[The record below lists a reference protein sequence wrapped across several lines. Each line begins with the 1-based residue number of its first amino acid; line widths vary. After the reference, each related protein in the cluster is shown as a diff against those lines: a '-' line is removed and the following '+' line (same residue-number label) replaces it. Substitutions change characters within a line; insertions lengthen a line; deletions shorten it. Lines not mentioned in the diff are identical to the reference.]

1 MDNSAIIKNIIKRI
15 LYGAVQIL
23 MLLICSMC
31 LFCTDIT
38 YAADKI
44 ASGVCGDNLTWT
56 IDEDYVLTING
67 TGDMYNYGQTSS
79 TGGPAPWIG
88 YVNSIIKVEISE
100 GVTSIGSFAFYNC
113 RGAYSINIPSTV
125 SNFGR
130 YSFYNCSGIS
140 KINIPVNLES
150 LGVGTFRGCTGLTS
164 AVVPSGITIIPVQ
177 AFSECGIRSVTLPN
191 SIKEI
196 DESAFSAC
204 GNLQS
209 IALPEGLE
217 IIGENAFTGAGLT
230 TLEIP
235 STVRTIGKGVCK
247 SKSLSAIHVNDENDY
262 YKDVDGVLL
271 SKDGKT
277 LILFPYQKGGYSVD
291 YSIPDSVEIIESD
304 AFHYGMESS
313 QPNMNTTGYP
323 MNINSITV
331 PEGITSLESYSLYC
345 FIENLYLPQSLK
357 KLKMYSVARAN
368 NVYLK
373 TCMAPMAHATAFY
386 SGITNVHAPES
397 SIGYDVNP
405 WASGTVVYDMPSA
418 HIWNEEYTTDKAATC
433 KEEGSK
439 SIHCSVCDSVDESTV
454 TVIPKSDHT
463 YGDWTVTKEAT
474 CTEDGSKEKVCS
486 VCEDKVT
493 EVIPATGHLFSDEF
507 TTDTEPTCTAEGSKS
522 KHCTKC
528 NAIDESSVTVMSALG
543 HNWDSGKITTEPT
556 CTDEGV
562 KTFACNRC
570 EETKTEVVPATGH
583 SFSDE
588 FTTDTEPTCTAEGS
602 KSKHCTKCNA
612 IDESSVT
619 VIPVLGHNWDSGKI
633 TTEPTCTDEGV
644 KTFACSRCEETKTE
658 VIPATGHSFSDEFT
672 TDTEPTCTAE
682 GSKSKHCTKCDA
694 VTEVTTIPAN
704 GHTFGPWE
712 EVTPSTCEGAGSH
725 QHRCEV
731 CGFTEAEATDP
742 TGHDIEENYTI
753 DVPATCTGDG
763 SQSKHCK
770 NCEVTFDSQV
780 IPATGHN
787 YGDWKTT
794 LEPTCTEKGSK
805 EQICSTC
812 KNKVTQDI
820 PALGHVWNEEPT
832 VEKEATCTETGSQ
845 SIHCARCNETRDAE
859 TIPALGHDWSTTP
872 TVDKKAT
879 CTEDGKESTHCT
891 RCDAAQEGSEKAIPA
906 TGHKFSSWTTTK
918 KATEIAAGQQTRKC
932 SVCGKTEAQT
942 VAQLNPTLPAVKI
955 ATPKAAKKS
964 ATIKW
969 KKVSK
974 AKQKKI
980 GSIQIQYSLD
990 KTFKTG
996 VKTVTAKKSAASKKV
1011 TKLKSKKKYY
1021 VRIRAY
1027 KKSGGVVH
1035 VSKWST
1041 VKSVKIK

>member
-79 TGGPAPWIG
+79 TGGPAPWNG

-493 EVIPATGHLFSDEF
+493 EVIPATGHL
-507 TTDTEPTCTAEGSKS
+507 
-522 KHCTKC
+522 
-528 NAIDESSVTVMSALG
+528 
-543 HNWDSGKITTEPT
+543 
-556 CTDEGV
+556 
-562 KTFACNRC
+562 
-570 EETKTEVVPATGH
+570 
-583 SFSDE
+583 FSDE

>member
-1 MDNSAIIKNIIKRI
+1 MSGSNINVSIKRSLGLLVFTAIIVVFIC
-15 LYGAVQIL
+15 
-23 MLLICSMC
+23 LIMTAK
-31 LFCTDIT
+31 LA

-79 TGGPAPWIG
+79 TGGPAPWNG

-291 YSIPDSVEIIESD
+291 YSIPDGVEIIESD

-493 EVIPATGHLFSDEF
+493 EVIPATGHQWNEEYTVDKEATCTEEGSESIHCSVCDAIQEGSSRAIDKKAHTYGEWTVTKEATCTEAGEEKRICNRCEEEETREVAALGHTEEVMAAVSATCTEPGLTEGKKCSVCGEILVAQETVAALGHDYHEVEGSAVAATCTTAGKHADQKCSRCDSVIEGEAIEALGHDWGEWTVVKEATEDEEGLEVRICCRDASHTEERVIPKLDHVHDLVKTDAVVATCTVDGNIEYWTCSKCGRIYSDSGATIEIDKK
-507 TTDTEPTCTAEGSKS
+507 DTVIKASGHTEEVMAAVSPTCTETGLTEGKKCSACGEILVAQETVAALGHDYHEVEGTAVS
-522 KHCTKC
+522 ATCTIAGKHADQKC
-528 NAIDESSVTVMSALG
+528 SRCDSVIEGEAIAALG
-543 HNWDSGKITTEPT
+543 HNWDEGTVTQQPTTTVPGIMTYTCTVCGEIRTEEIPVITKTGWIKENGSWYYYSADGTAVTGWQKISSKWYYFNASGVMQTGWVKLSGKWYYFNSS
-556 CTDEGV
+556 G
-562 KTFACNRC
+562 AML
-570 EETKTEVVPATGH
+570 TGWQ
-583 SFSDE
+583 
-588 FTTDTEPTCTAEGS
+588 
-602 KSKHCTKCNA
+602 K
-612 IDESSVT
+612 I
-619 VIPVLGHNWDSGKI
+619 SGKQYFFKSSGAMAAN
-633 TTEPTCTDEGV
+633 EWV
-644 KTFACSRCEETKTE
+644 KGYYWLNK
-658 VIPATGHSFSDEFT
+658 
-672 TDTEPTCTAE
+672 
-682 GSKSKHCTKCDA
+682 
-694 VTEVTTIPAN
+694 
-704 GHTFGPWE
+704 
-712 EVTPSTCEGAGSH
+712 
-725 QHRCEV
+725 
-731 CGFTEAEATDP
+731 
-742 TGHDIEENYTI
+742 
-753 DVPATCTGDG
+753 DG
-763 SQSKHCK
+763 TWTYK
-770 NCEVTFDSQV
+770 
-780 IPATGHN
+780 
-787 YGDWKTT
+787 Y
-794 LEPTCTEKGSK
+794 
-805 EQICSTC
+805 
-812 KNKVTQDI
+812 
-820 PALGHVWNEEPT
+820 
-832 VEKEATCTETGSQ
+832 
-845 SIHCARCNETRDAE
+845 
-859 TIPALGHDWSTTP
+859 
-872 TVDKKAT
+872 KA
-879 CTEDGKESTHCT
+879 
-891 RCDAAQEGSEKAIPA
+891 
-906 TGHKFSSWTTTK
+906 SW
-918 KATEIAAGQQTRKC
+918 
-932 SVCGKTEAQT
+932 
-942 VAQLNPTLPAVKI
+942 
-955 ATPKAAKKS
+955 
-964 ATIKW
+964 
-969 KKVSK
+969 
-974 AKQKKI
+974 
-980 GSIQIQYSLD
+980 
-990 KTFKTG
+990 
-996 VKTVTAKKSAASKKV
+996 
-1011 TKLKSKKKYY
+1011 
-1021 VRIRAY
+1021 
-1027 KKSGGVVH
+1027 KKSG
-1035 VSKWST
+1035 SKWWFGDTSGWYAKNT
-1041 VKSVKIK
+1041 TITIDGKKYTFDKKGYMV